1 MTETT
6 PTKAETA
13 LEGIER
19 RYRESIERNSLIDR
33 TWASREVREIRELVR
48 DDGNV
53 DWTTFVTH
61 CGGIL
66 NVAAMVD
73 ERGRPDTDRII
84 PLVDELFAKHAV
96 TEYAGGITMTRRPR
110 NRPYSPQAAAV
121 DRRFPAD
128 PGSPPD
134 LSSEA
139 PMRTTTRR

>member
-6 PTKAETA
+6 PTAETA

-33 TWASREVREIRELVR
+33 TWASREVREIRELIR

-53 DWTTFVTH
+53 DWPTFVTFA
-61 CGGIL
+61 GGIL
-66 NVAAMVD
+66 VVAAMVD
-73 ERGRPDTDRII
+73 EHGRPDTDRII
-84 PLVDELFAKHAV
+84 AAVDELFAKGAV

-110 NRPYSPQAAAV
+110 NRPYGPKAAAV
-121 DRRFPAD
+121 DPRFPGD
-128 PGSPPD
+128 PGGPAD

-139 PMRTTTRR
+139 PMRTTNRR